1 VKPLQMSVSFFGAD
15 SQPVS
20 LQKTTGKG
28 EIMNEIRSIL
38 EAIRVGGPIAWFAIP
53 TLGIAFGIV
62 VYFFLKSSL
71 RFMMR
76 RMRISE
82 ESGRGAYGIL
92 RWTVGVITAL
102 LVLQLLGVPIGS
114 VWTVVSALLA
124 MVAIGFVAVWSI
136 LSNISSSL
144 LIHVLDPFEKGDEI
158 EIIEP
163 TGGNGLAGKVVDIR
177 VMYTVLNTT
186 DENGQRYVVHVPNNT
201 FFQKTVKKKVAAPG
215 GGPSKN
221 MIV

>member
-1 VKPLQMSVSFFGAD
+1 MPQ
-15 SQPVS
+15 
-20 LQKTTGKG
+20 
-28 EIMNEIRSIL
+28 IMNEIRRVL
-38 EAIRVGGPIAWFAIP
+38 EAISVGGPIAWFAIP
-53 TLGIAFGIV
+53 IMGIAFGII
-62 VYFFLKSSL
+62 VYFLLKSSL
-71 RFMMR
+71 RFMMG
-76 RMRISE
+76 RMRIPE
-82 ESGRGAYGIL
+82 ESGRGAYGTL
-92 RWTVGVITAL
+92 RWTVGVITVL

-163 TGGNGLAGKVVDIR
+163 TGGNGLAGKVAEIK
-177 VMYTVLNTT
+177 VMYTVLHTT

-201 FFQKTVKKKVAAPG
+201 FFQKTVKKKVSAPG
-215 GGPSKN
+215 SISSKN
-221 MIV
+221 MVV